1 MNAIYVR
8 FFFAAAML
16 VATMAPANAARPE
29 PVYVN
34 VVITYAGQSFG
45 FSGPLR
51 YIEVSDAGGR
61 IGLDLTTLETPGY
74 SPRPNID
81 GTELQVSGNRWQVV
95 AFLGRSPEIIAGTC
109 AIETFA
115 TTTSGVKMQHVY
127 LNCVDLDA

>member
-1 MNAIYVR
+1 MKAVYVR

-16 VATMAPANAARPE
+16 LVTMTPARAARPE
-29 PVYVN
+29 PVYVD

-61 IGLDLTTLETPGY
+61 IGLDLTTLEAPGY
-74 SPRPNID
+74 SPRPNIND
-81 GTELQVSGNRWQVV
+81 TELQVSGNRWQVV

-127 LNCVDLDA
+127 LNCVELDV